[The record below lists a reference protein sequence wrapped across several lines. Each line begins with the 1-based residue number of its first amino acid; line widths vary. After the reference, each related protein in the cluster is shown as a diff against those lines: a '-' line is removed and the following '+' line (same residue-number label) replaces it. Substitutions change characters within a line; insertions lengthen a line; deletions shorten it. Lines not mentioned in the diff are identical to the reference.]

1 MTKKSI
7 KQKKLA
13 YMCAKCFK
21 TDALKL
27 AWFFGSDSVFSDCL
41 LCNPCFKES
50 FNQLTESKKKE
61 WAFYDK

>member
-1 MTKKSI
+1 MRKST
-7 KQKKLA
+7 QTKKLA

-41 LCNPCFKES
+41 LCNQCFKES

>member
-1 MTKKSI
+1 MRSSI
-7 KQKKLA
+7 KTKKLA

-41 LCNPCFKES
+41 LCNPFFKES
-50 FNQLTESKKKE
+50 FNQLTENKKKE